1 MTIDKETRAEILR
14 LYHVEKWTVGTITRQ
29 LGVHRYTVE
38 RLLTAAGEPRDAR
51 SPRPSMIDPY
61 VPFIAETLASWP
73 TLPASRLYQ
82 MVRERGYRRDPTDA
96 ARWRRPGS
104 VVSINGFMFYEH
116 LRGEGGGGAIDLVIH
131 ACRCT
136 VPEALGFFSEL
147 PCRDR
152 FPADRHPKPP
162 CPDRHWPAI
171 QSYLVEQRGLADVL
185 VALCRDLGLLYADR
199 HGNAVFVRRNAAGEA
214 LGAEIVPAAAP
225 RRLAPTGAAARGGF
239 WMSWE
244 PDWPNSVI
252 LAKNAIDALSVLSLH
267 LVPAGRKGCAVVS
280 TGGATASLP
289 EWIEAWNP
297 GRIFCAYD
305 ATRQGDDAAARL
317 IRNDSRVVR
326 LRPALDGLGWNDML
340 MRDRAGE
347 PLQIDDRP
355 LD

>member
-1 MTIDKETRAEILR
+1 MDGPRLWDRRVRAEALR
-14 LYHVEKWTVGTITRQ
+14 GYPLEDVVR
-29 LGVHRYTVE
+29 
-38 RLLTAAGEPRDAR
+38 RL
-51 SPRPSMIDPY
+51 
-61 VPFIAETLASWP
+61 
-73 TLPASRLYQ
+73 
-82 MVRERGYRRDPTDA
+82 GYRRDPTDA

-136 VPEALGFFSEL
+136 VPEALGFLSEL

-214 LGAEIVPAAAP
+214 LGAEIVPAPAP

-239 WMSWE
+239 WMSRE
-244 PDWPNSVI
+244 
-252 LAKNAIDALSVLSLH
+252 
-267 LVPAGRKGCAVVS
+267 
-280 TGGATASLP
+280 
-289 EWIEAWNP
+289 
-297 GRIFCAYD
+297 
-305 ATRQGDDAAARL
+305 
-317 IRNDSRVVR
+317 
-326 LRPALDGLGWNDML
+326 
-340 MRDRAGE
+340 
-347 PLQIDDRP
+347 
-355 LD
+355 

>member
-1 MTIDKETRAEILR
+1 MDGPRLWDRRVRAEALR
-14 LYHVEKWTVGTITRQ
+14 GYPLEDVVR
-29 LGVHRYTVE
+29 
-38 RLLTAAGEPRDAR
+38 RL
-51 SPRPSMIDPY
+51 
-61 VPFIAETLASWP
+61 
-73 TLPASRLYQ
+73 
-82 MVRERGYRRDPTDA
+82 GYRRNPTDA

-136 VPEALGFFSEL
+136 VPEALGFLSEL

-185 VALCRDLGLLYADR
+185 VALCRDLGLLYGDR

-225 RRLAPTGAAARGGF
+225 RRLAPTGGAARGGF

-267 LVPAGRKGCAVVS
+267 LVPAGRKGCAMVS

-326 LRPALDGLGWNDML
+326 LRPALDGLDWNDML